1 MSGLDA
7 FLSLLPRRLRQVI
20 LSTAELSGEEVM
32 EIHIV
37 MGTGSSIRF
46 ASRKVFLGVRLAD
59 SDIQAIFSSL
69 TGGALYAHRHTIK
82 NGFITLFGAVRVGI
96 CGQARYE
103 GGELVGVSNVT
114 SMLVRFP
121 HFSCDFTDEL
131 YEIFQESLRG
141 MLIFAPASGGKTTAL
156 RALVKRLSASDN
168 APRIS
173 VIDERCEIECEDFL
187 SLDADIFRG
196 YGRGEGMQIAL
207 RVMSPEIIAVDE
219 IGGVG
224 ESFDILESLLSGV
237 KFIAT
242 AHGAELSELRERRNI
257 KPFFDAGV
265 FDSFVKIYRI
275 GNRFVCQRIKE
286 GASG

>member
-1 MSGLDA
+1 MCGLDA
-7 FLSLLPRRLRQVI
+7 FISLLPRGVRQAIV
-20 LSTAELSGEEVM
+20 SVAESSCDSIM

-37 MGTGSSIRF
+37 VGTGSSVRF
-46 ASRKVFLGVRLAD
+46 GSRKVFLGIRLTEGDMQIILSA
-59 SDIQAIFSSL
+59 L

-103 GGELVGVSNVT
+103 GNELVGVSNVT
-114 SMLVRFP
+114 SLLVRFP
-121 HFSCDFTDEL
+121 HFSCDFADEL
-131 YEIFQESLRG
+131 CEIFQKCERG

-156 RALVKRLSASDN
+156 RALIKKLSSFDN

-187 SLDADIFRG
+187 SLDTDIFRG
-196 YGRGEGMQIAL
+196 YERGEGMRIAL

-219 IGGVG
+219 IGASR
-224 ESFDILESLLSGV
+224 ESIDMLESLFSGV

-242 AHGAELSELRERRNI
+242 AHGALLSELKQRKSI
-257 KPFFDAGV
+257 KPFFDAGA
-265 FDSFVKIYRI
+265 FDSFVKIYRSD
-275 GNRFVCQRIKE
+275 GRFLCQKVAE
-286 GASG
+286 GDES